1 MIKLTKKGGRV
12 INHKPKMIATS
23 VSIADAESYG
33 LVPFGA
39 TFVAT
44 PAVWNVSQDKH
55 IDLMIKA
62 LQELKKEI
70 LASPNKDYIGL
81 DKALA
86 PAISGIG
93 EVAGYMSKMERS
105 GE

>member
-1 MIKLTKKGGRV
+1 M
-12 INHKPKMIATS
+12 KMIATS

-33 LVPFGA
+33 LVPFCA

-44 PAVWNVSQDKH
+44 PDVWNVSQDKH

-62 LQELKKEI
+62 LRKLKKEI
-70 LASPNKDYIGL
+70 LASPNKDYIGV
-81 DKALA
+81 DKAL
-86 PAISGIG
+86 PRVISGRG
-93 EVAGYMSKMERS
+93 EVAGYMYKMERS